1 MLTYPG
7 KRWHTLAIGQL
18 PVAYPTDFIA
28 IDMALFSRQRGRS
41 HLRTAATVLATMAPD
56 IATSLT
62 PQQRAEVERLVTLA
76 VPKPAPKLVD
86 LRWDIDLLV
95 SRFYVVLLVGKDR
108 RQTARNY
115 PVSRLT
121 AVGNWLAA
129 VVLLLGLNVSIT
141 LALFLLAY
149 LCKSALNI
157 NLFPGHLRGLGQ

>member
-1 MLTYPG
+1 MSP
-7 KRWHTLAIGQL
+7 
-18 PVAYPTDFIA
+18 
-28 IDMALFSRQRGRS
+28 FSGRRRS
-41 HLRTAATVLATMAPD
+41 QPRTAASILATMAPD
-56 IATSLT
+56 VATSLT
-62 PQQRAEVERLVTLA
+62 PQQRVEVERLVALA

-108 RQTARNY
+108 RQTARDY

-141 LALFLLAY
+141 LGLGLLAY
-149 LCKSALNI
+149 LGKSALNI
-157 NLFPGHLRGLGQ
+157 DLFPESHLRGTGQ